1 MPVAQSQV
9 ELRHQLLDRLA
20 EARANTDQLFSIVKP
35 EALYDRPI
43 PERHRIIF
51 YIGHLE
57 AFDWNLLR
65 ERALSLGS
73 FHPDFDRLF
82 AFGIDPVGD
91 GLPMDQPSDWPTMD
105 AVKDYVGEARQT
117 LDEALADRLAD
128 DQPGHADVTLLLQV
142 AIEHRLMHSETLA
155 YMLHQLP
162 LDRKIGPNSGPE
174 AVRSAVHPEMVKVP
188 AGRVTL
194 GLSRKD
200 QEAFGW
206 DNEFE
211 AYSVNVPTFPSIA
224 ITVTNRDFLAFM
236 EAGGYDSE
244 NLWSKMIGHGRPP
257 R

>member
-174 AVRSAVHPEMVKVP
+174 VVRSAVQPQMVKIP

-200 QEAFGW
+200 PGAFGW

-211 AYSVNVPTFPSIA
+211 AYSVDVPTFLHRSPSG
-224 ITVTNRDFLAFM
+224 NESGLPCF
-236 EAGGYDSE
+236 
-244 NLWSKMIGHGRPP
+244 HGSR
-257 R
+257 RIRL